1 MTHASNPAAER
12 RASRDAFS
20 AVLFVG
26 LTMAVFLTLAASV
39 VGAAILYSQ
48 GA

>member
-1 MTHASNPAAER
+1 MSR

-26 LTMAVFLTLAASV
+26 MNLVIFLALAASV
-39 VGAAILYSQ
+39 VGAAVLYSQ